1 MTGCFVYPVTNV
13 PRGTLYTGVTND
25 LIRRLHEHRE
35 GQTKGFSQR
44 YDLKMLVY
52 YERHNTPRSAIRR
65 EKNTKHWSRQRKLEL
80 VESFNP
86 RWRDLWKDITR

>member
-52 YERHNTPRSAIRR
+52 YERHNTPRSAIQR
-65 EKNTKHWSRQRKLEL
+65 EKNTKRWSRQWKLEL
-80 VESFNP
+80 VGSFNP